1 MARSD
6 ELTSLFEHPTRATH
20 RHFEIC
26 RDYFLEQKTAKQVAD
41 RFQLHAGTVQSI
53 VRDFAKNPD
62 VSRFF
67 TPPPQTTLPAP
78 KRETVRS
85 RVIALRQQEMSLGE
99 IVDKLESE
107 GESISESYLATIL
120 KEEGFPRIWRGPSRP
135 GKEARD
141 GSEVPPVADV
151 DELDLTAGRTIGTQV
166 AGLFLFIPLLL
177 ESKFARAVSTA
188 NYPGTQ
194 QVPAVQALVA
204 LLISKLLGKRR
215 VSHITDLSMDEGAG
229 LFAGLNVPVKTTY
242 ATDYSYKATRS
253 MNQKFLDFLVGQLPL
268 EEAPLQFNLDF
279 HAVPFRGKHSDLEN
293 HWVAMSHKGLP
304 SVMTFV
310 AQESTRRVMC
320 YATANVLREETD
332 EMVVR
337 FARHWKQRHGQYPGR
352 MLFDSRAT
360 TYEYLDE
367 LNRLHV
373 GFITIR
379 RRGAAMIHRVRSLP
393 KSSWS
398 SCQVT
403 QAKGKR
409 RSVRY
414 LDEEVHLDGYEGT
427 VRQLV
432 VDGLGHESPTFLLTN
447 DKPECLTAREV
458 LETYASRNHVE
469 HSLGEKITFFHL
481 DCLASDVRLNVDF
494 DLTLTTVAALLYHRL
509 ASRLKGFE
517 DATPYN
523 LFRKFVNTHG
533 RIEIEKKEVVVYF
546 DKRAHN
552 PVLKEGGFDVSTAPV
567 PWLKRRTV
575 RLVFP

>member
-1 MARSD
+1 
-6 ELTSLFEHPTRATH
+6 
-20 RHFEIC
+20 
-26 RDYFLEQKTAKQVAD
+26 
-41 RFQLHAGTVQSI
+41 
-53 VRDFAKNPD
+53 
-62 VSRFF
+62 
-67 TPPPQTTLPAP
+67 
-78 KRETVRS
+78 
-85 RVIALRQQEMSLGE
+85 
-99 IVDKLESE
+99 
-107 GESISESYLATIL
+107 
-120 KEEGFPRIWRGPSRP
+120 
-135 GKEARD
+135 
-141 GSEVPPVADV
+141 
-151 DELDLTAGRTIGTQV
+151 
-166 AGLFLFIPLLL
+166 
-177 ESKFARAVSTA
+177 
-188 NYPGTQ
+188 
-194 QVPAVQALVA
+194 
-204 LLISKLLGKRR
+204 
-215 VSHITDLSMDEGAG
+215 MDEGAG

-279 HAVPFRGKHSDLEN
+279 HAVPFRGKNNDLEN

-320 YATANVLREETD
+320 YATANVVREETD

-360 TYEYLDE
+360 TYEYLNE

-379 RRGAAMIHRVRSLP
+379 RRGAAMIHRVRALP

-414 LDEEVHLDGYEGT
+414 LDEEVCLDGYEGT

-432 VDGLGHESPTFLLTN
+432 VEGLGHESPTFLLTN
-447 DKPECLTAREV
+447 DKPESLTAREV

-552 PVLKEGGFDVSTAPV
+552 PVLKEGGFGISTAPV
-567 PWLKRRTV
+567 PWLNRRTV